1 MADRETKIEE
11 FVAITGA
18 SREIAKSLLT
28 VCNDNLEMAINMQ
41 MEGVQVEKDPEPM
54 VSNNLEHQPG
64 TSSAASS
71 SRRQPAPRVVEDE
84 YDEDGVRKPIPQK
97 QETLIQP
104 GFEGYA
110 MNRSASNRG
119 SRTSR
124 VRSVFDGFRNF
135 SNEARSYENGAAG
148 GQGGAASRRGKKR
161 TLEELF
167 KPPIDIIFKGDLQT
181 ARDSATSAK
190 KWLLVNI
197 QDACEF
203 QCQVLNR
210 DVWSNEAVK
219 TILREHFIFWQQYKE
234 NEEAQRY
241 VTFYPVSEWPY
252 VAILDPRTGELM
264 VTWQKLDAA
273 TFCDLVTE
281 FLSLHPNL
289 EPSEEKDA
297 SDKNNDDNDKN
308 KNNGSMAKRRKSADA
323 NCILDADEDD
333 QMAAAIAASLKETTQ
348 STSKVLGTNS
358 DSDDSDAEFFE
369 ESFSA
374 ENSNSAPTLPSFSSK
389 NYAKLVES
397 AKTETNTKVESKK
410 GDACSSSWEIY
421 LGSKE
426 DPLSSI
432 MIRFPDGNRVTKE
445 IPCSSQ
451 FLAIVEYVK
460 SEGFDLDKHEI
471 VTNFPRRILTDV
483 DTKQTLKELG
493 LFPKEMV
500 IVQQK

>member
-41 MEGVQVEKDPEPM
+41 MEGVQVEVEKDPEP
-54 VSNNLEHQPG
+54 NNLGHQPG

-71 SRRQPAPRVVEDE
+71 SRRQPAQRVVEDE
-84 YDEDGVRKPIPQK
+84 YDEDGVRAPIPQK

-333 QMAAAIAASLKETTQ
+333 QLAAAIAASLKETTQ

-358 DSDDSDAEFFE
+358 DSDDSDSEFFE

-374 ENSNSAPTLPSFSSK
+374 ENSNSVSTLPSFSSK

-410 GDACSSSWEIY
+410 GDAGSSSWEIY

-451 FLAIVEYVK
+451 FLAIVEYVR
-460 SEGFDLDKHEI
+460 SGGFDLDKHEI

>member
-1 MADRETKIEE
+1 
-11 FVAITGA
+11 
-18 SREIAKSLLT
+18 
-28 VCNDNLEMAINMQ
+28 
-41 MEGVQVEKDPEPM
+41 MEGVQVENDPEPM
-54 VSNNLEHQPG
+54 ATNNLEHQPG
-64 TSSAASS
+64 TSSAAASTASS

-84 YDEDGVRKPIPQK
+84 YDEDGVRAPIPQK

-234 NEEAQRY
+234 SEEAQRY
-241 VTFYPVSEWPY
+241 VTFYPVSVWPY

-273 TFCDLVTE
+273 TFCDLVSE

-289 EPSEEKDA
+289 EPSDEKDT
-297 SDKNNDDNDKN
+297 SDKNNEDDNDKN

-333 QMAAAIAASLKETTQ
+333 QLAAAIAASLKETTQ

-358 DSDDSDAEFFE
+358 DSDDSDSEFFE

-374 ENSNSAPTLPSFSSK
+374 VNSNSASTLPSFSSK

-397 AKTETNTKVESKK
+397 AKTETNTKVESEK
-410 GDACSSSWEIY
+410 GDSNWEIY

-426 DPLSSI
+426 DPISSI

-451 FLAIVEYVK
+451 FLAIVEYVR
-460 SEGFDLDKHEI
+460 SGGFGLDKHEI

-483 DTKQTLKELG
+483 DTKQTLKEPG

>member
-1 MADRETKIEE
+1 MADRESKIEE

-41 MEGVQVEKDPEPM
+41 MEGVQVEKDPEPLA
-54 VSNNLEHQPG
+54 SNNLGDQPG
-64 TSSAASS
+64 TSAAASS
-71 SRRQPAPRVVEDE
+71 SRRQPAPRVEEE
-84 YDEDGVRKPIPQK
+84 YDEDGVRAPIPQK

-167 KPPIDIIFKGDLQT
+167 KPPIEIIFKGDLQT

-234 NEEAQRY
+234 SEEAQRY
-241 VTFYPVSEWPY
+241 ITFYPVSEWPY

-264 VTWQKLDAA
+264 ATWQKLDAA

-289 EPSEEKDA
+289 ETSEEKDA
-297 SDKNNDDNDKN
+297 TDKNNDENADKN

-333 QMAAAIAASLKETTQ
+333 QLAAAIAASLKETTQ

-358 DSDDSDAEFFE
+358 SNSDDSDSEFFE

-374 ENSNSAPTLPSFSSK
+374 ENSNATPTLPSFSSK

-397 AKTETNTKVESKK
+397 AKTETNTKVESEK
-410 GDACSSSWEIY
+410 CSSNWEIY

-426 DPLSSI
+426 DPNSSI